1 MAYTVN
7 DIDKILDFK
16 TWSDRQKIDEL
27 LRIDCEL
34 YTNLGIDS
42 TKTELGEV
50 KKKSRSIYRA
60 IKQVDSV
67 MGTTFLR
74 AMDS

>member
-7 DIDKILDFK
+7 DIDKILEFK
-16 TWSDRQKIDEL
+16 TWNDRQKIDEL

-50 KKKSRSIYRA
+50 KKRSWTIYRV
-60 IKQVDSV
+60 IKQVDPL

>member
-7 DIDKILDFK
+7 DIDKILEFK
-16 TWSDRQKIDEL
+16 TWDDRQKIDEL

-42 TKTELGEV
+42 TKTELNEV
-50 KKKSRSIYRA
+50 KKNSRTIYRA

>member
-7 DIDKILDFK
+7 DIDKILEFK
-16 TWSDRQKIDEL
+16 TWNDRQKIDEL

-34 YTNLGIDS
+34 YTNLGMDS
-42 TKTELGEV
+42 TKAELGEV
-50 KKKSRSIYRA
+50 KKKSRTIYRA
-60 IKQVDSV
+60 IKQVNPM

>member
-42 TKTELGEV
+42 TKTELNEV
-50 KKKSRSIYRA
+50 KKNSRTIYRA

>member
-7 DIDKILDFK
+7 DIDKILEFK
-16 TWSDRQKIDEL
+16 TWTDRQKIDEL

-42 TKTELGEV
+42 TKSELGEV
-50 KKKSRSIYRA
+50 KKNSRTIYRA

>member
-7 DIDKILDFK
+7 DIDKILEFK
-16 TWSDRQKIDEL
+16 TWNDRQKIDEL

-42 TKTELGEV
+42 TKTELRDV
-50 KKKSRSIYRA
+50 KNKSKSIYRA

>member
-7 DIDKILDFK
+7 DIDKILEFK
-16 TWSDRQKIDEL
+16 TWTDRQKIDEL

-42 TKTELGEV
+42 TKSELSEV
-50 KKKSRSIYRA
+50 KKNSRTIYRA

>member
-7 DIDKILDFK
+7 DIDKILEFK
-16 TWSDRQKIDEL
+16 TWNDRQKIDEL

-42 TKTELGEV
+42 TKTELSEV
-50 KKKSRSIYRA
+50 KKRSRTIYRA
-60 IKQVDSV
+60 IKQVDPM

>member
-7 DIDKILDFK
+7 DIDKILEFK
-16 TWSDRQKIDEL
+16 TWTDRQKIDEL

-42 TKTELGEV
+42 TKAELGEV
-50 KKKSRSIYRA
+50 KKNSRTIYRA